1 MAGERPFLLFVRFK
15 DKETAAED
23 DAYER
28 QLKLPG
34 VVIPGNG
41 DFPGLMIPVQFAS
54 HVVI

>member
-15 DKETAAED
+15 DKESAAED